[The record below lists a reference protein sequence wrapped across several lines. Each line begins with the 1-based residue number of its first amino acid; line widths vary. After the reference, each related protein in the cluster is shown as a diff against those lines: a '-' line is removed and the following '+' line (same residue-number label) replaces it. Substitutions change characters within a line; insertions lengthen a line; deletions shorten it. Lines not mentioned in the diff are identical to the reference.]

1 MSQAEEGAGEAM
13 CSSREGG
20 RWSGTPQGEGESGP
34 VGRLWRRH
42 LAHVTTT
49 RLWLEDVREGDK
61 K

>member
-1 MSQAEEGAGEAM
+1 M

-34 VGRLWRRH
+34 VGRLWRGY